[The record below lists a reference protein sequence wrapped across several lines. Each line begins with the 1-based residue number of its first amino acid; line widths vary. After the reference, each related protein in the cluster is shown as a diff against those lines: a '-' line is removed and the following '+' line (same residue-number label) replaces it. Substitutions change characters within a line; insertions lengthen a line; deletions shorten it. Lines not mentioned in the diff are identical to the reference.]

1 MTVLLRPW
9 GLEGVLIVPVKYP
22 KEFRDDVVAVAR
34 SREEGVTLRKIATD
48 FGIGLATLD
57 KWLRQADIDQGAR
70 PGVMSV
76 ESEEVRAL
84 RRELRLARQE
94 AEVWKKAA
102 AYLTRDVIPK

>member
-1 MTVLLRPW
+1 M
-9 GLEGVLIVPVKYP
+9 PVRYP
-22 KEFRDDVVAVAR
+22 REFRDDVVAVAR
-34 SREEGVTLRKIATD
+34 SREKGVTRRKIAQD

-57 KWLRQADIDQGAR
+57 NWMRQADIDEGAR
-70 PGVMSV
+70 PGVTCV
-76 ESEEVRAL
+76 ESEEVRVL